1 MCRMTPWI
9 GLLLVSLAGCS
20 AYDPEPR
27 EFRVRQHSAEDVFAE
42 IVRFA
47 ASRGFGADPGEADET
62 KRLFVSAWR
71 GGGLPIR
78 SRSGGFR
85 VRLRAEVVPVLD
97 GQGWRILY
105 YFERQRIG
113 AIGRGIDPKDDD
125 WVSAGQDV
133 QREREFE
140 YVMNYTF
147 HGEGIGTGVEKRSG
161 NDR

>member
-133 QREREFE
+133 QRER
-140 YVMNYTF
+140 
-147 HGEGIGTGVEKRSG
+147 
-161 NDR
+161 